1 MMKWLWKFANEDNML
16 WKEVITAKYGME
28 DKWMTKMISTPYKMH
43 CMEGNQKSMASAI
56 SQNQGRSGRWA
67 TVATM
72 WTEQGWNLFLRRNLQ
87 DWEIDKVAEFQ
98 DSVGSFSNLTEKDF
112 LVWQNDTKGQFS
124 VNSIYKEL
132 NKNAGQETAW
142 PWKSIWK
149 PKVPYKVNCFMWF
162 LTKEAVLTHENLKKR
177 GYQLASRCTLCEE
190 HAETINHLFL
200 HCTWTEQLWRMFICL
215 KGIRWVKPGSIKG
228 VLSSWNRDGNAA
240 DKEKRWKLVPAWEV
254 SCIMIE
260 FRLISVLAYSSL
272 VGAVVLLYNYY
283 YRKQHQDQKIE
294 FLNFASF
301 CQLAVVLKP
310 TLMTYVKLMHRSDYT
325 DVDNLESQLS
335 LTEKEIMRACDIS
348 STLDAAEV
356 VPLSQKW
363 PTSKVA
369 VFLVDSRRE
378 NCLLMHS
385 SMTCAVWSIIEKH
398 LDVSSSYLFD
408 SKCIS
413 KKKKANMFSTGLQY
427 ADGSSLQD
435 LALSAAT
442 EATGINR
449 SDLVVLESHLVYSL
463 DKEKASARLYLVQST
478 KLVNEGFTI
487 PIRDIIES
495 LQGPLIKK
503 NSCEW
508 SVAPAVEYFHLL
520 PYREILSNWHS
531 SSHHRERLSSGLQ
544 DLHVEVVA
552 AHAYDVHVGGSSS
565 EKEVNQENVAPPMIK
580 SCITDYDDEKIVEAK
595 RRRVMQGVSAVG
607 LSQLGSQQSED
618 GVTTLASKEYAISQS
633 ALTVLR
639 WKREK
644 LTCTALNFALTE
656 RTRGV
661 GVPVHAQIG
670 HGRPSHYQLR
680 ILEDEIALCN
690 KTIQTELNGGENEAL
705 IDGCNDMCIEDE
717 DSTNQ
722 LVEDSCTIQYSN
734 GKRLSEAILT
744 LQNQCQAR

>member
-1 MMKWLWKFANEDNML
+1 MTEKM
-16 WKEVITAKYGME
+16 EVTEKVCATE
-28 DKWMTKMISTPYKMH
+28 EVVQALLE
-43 CMEGNQKSMASAI
+43 CMVEPLLGHSSCKSKKVPTLDQQKSMAK
-56 SQNQGRSGRWA
+56 Q
-67 TVATM
+67 
-72 WTEQGWNLFLRRNLQ
+72 
-87 DWEIDKVAEFQ
+87 
-98 DSVGSFSNLTEKDF
+98 
-112 LVWQNDTKGQFS
+112 
-124 VNSIYKEL
+124 
-132 NKNAGQETAW
+132 
-142 PWKSIWK
+142 
-149 PKVPYKVNCFMWF
+149 
-162 LTKEAVLTHENLKKR
+162 
-177 GYQLASRCTLCEE
+177 
-190 HAETINHLFL
+190 
-200 HCTWTEQLWRMFICL
+200 
-215 KGIRWVKPGSIKG
+215 
-228 VLSSWNRDGNAA
+228 
-240 DKEKRWKLVPAWEV
+240 
-254 SCIMIE
+254 
-260 FRLISVLAYSSL
+260 

-531 SSHHRERLSSGLQ
+531 RERLSSGLQ

-644 LTCTALNFALTE
+644 L
-656 RTRGV
+656 
-661 GVPVHAQIG
+661 
-670 HGRPSHYQLR
+670 HYQLR

-744 LQNQCQAR
+744 LQNQCQQLDQLCCRNNWVLPTYQVFPLEGGFLAKVIVKAADSKVISKSKICESPRKARESAAAHMISSFQK

>member
-1 MMKWLWKFANEDNML
+1 M
-16 WKEVITAKYGME
+16 EVTEKVCATE
-28 DKWMTKMISTPYKMH
+28 EVVQALLE
-43 CMEGNQKSMASAI
+43 CMVEPLLGHSSCKSKKVPTLDQQKSMAK
-56 SQNQGRSGRWA
+56 Q
-67 TVATM
+67 
-72 WTEQGWNLFLRRNLQ
+72 
-87 DWEIDKVAEFQ
+87 
-98 DSVGSFSNLTEKDF
+98 
-112 LVWQNDTKGQFS
+112 
-124 VNSIYKEL
+124 
-132 NKNAGQETAW
+132 
-142 PWKSIWK
+142 
-149 PKVPYKVNCFMWF
+149 
-162 LTKEAVLTHENLKKR
+162 
-177 GYQLASRCTLCEE
+177 
-190 HAETINHLFL
+190 
-200 HCTWTEQLWRMFICL
+200 
-215 KGIRWVKPGSIKG
+215 
-228 VLSSWNRDGNAA
+228 
-240 DKEKRWKLVPAWEV
+240 
-254 SCIMIE
+254 
-260 FRLISVLAYSSL
+260 

-413 KKKKANMFSTGLQY
+413 KKKKANMFSTGLHY
-427 ADGSSLQD
+427 ADESSLQD

-487 PIRDIIES
+487 PIRDIIE
-495 LQGPLIKK
+495 
-503 NSCEW
+503 
-508 SVAPAVEYFHLL
+508 
-520 PYREILSNWHS
+520 
-531 SSHHRERLSSGLQ
+531 RERLSSGLQ

-552 AHAYDVHVGGSSS
+552 VHAYDVHVGGSSS

-618 GVTTLASKEYAISQS
+618 GATTLASKEYAISQS

-644 LTCTALNFALTE
+644 LVTASD
-656 RTRGV
+656 
-661 GVPVHAQIG
+661 I
-670 HGRPSHYQLR
+670 
-680 ILEDEIALCN
+680 
-690 KTIQTELNGGENEAL
+690 
-705 IDGCNDMCIEDE
+705 
-717 DSTNQ
+717 
-722 LVEDSCTIQYSN
+722 
-734 GKRLSEAILT
+734 AILPT
-744 LQNQCQAR
+744 SS

>member
-1 MMKWLWKFANEDNML
+1 MMEKMEVTEKMCATEEVVDALLECMVEPLLGRSSCKS
-16 WKEVITAKYGME
+16 KEVPTL
-28 DKWMTKMISTPYKMH
+28 DQ
-43 CMEGNQKSMASAI
+43 QKSMAK
-56 SQNQGRSGRWA
+56 Q
-67 TVATM
+67 
-72 WTEQGWNLFLRRNLQ
+72 
-87 DWEIDKVAEFQ
+87 
-98 DSVGSFSNLTEKDF
+98 
-112 LVWQNDTKGQFS
+112 
-124 VNSIYKEL
+124 
-132 NKNAGQETAW
+132 
-142 PWKSIWK
+142 
-149 PKVPYKVNCFMWF
+149 
-162 LTKEAVLTHENLKKR
+162 
-177 GYQLASRCTLCEE
+177 
-190 HAETINHLFL
+190 
-200 HCTWTEQLWRMFICL
+200 
-215 KGIRWVKPGSIKG
+215 
-228 VLSSWNRDGNAA
+228 
-240 DKEKRWKLVPAWEV
+240 
-254 SCIMIE
+254 
-260 FRLISVLAYSSL
+260 

-310 TLMTYVKLMHRSDYT
+310 TLMTYMKLMHRSVYT

-348 STLDAAEV
+348 STLDDAEV

-413 KKKKANMFSTGLQY
+413 KKKKTNMFSTSLQY

-463 DKEKASARLYLVQST
+463 DKEKASTQLYLVQST

-487 PIRDIIES
+487 SIRRILERSCDRLPPRQVKVSCPICCIPKKSCPNLFQLFGDHSWSLKQRHVVS
-495 LQGPLIKK
+495 CLQGPLIKK
-503 NSCEW
+503 KSCGW

-531 SSHHRERLSSGLQ
+531 REQLSSGLQ
-544 DLHVEVVA
+544 DLNVEVVA
-552 AHAYDVHVGGSSS
+552 AHAYDIHVGGSSCK
-565 EKEVNQENVAPPMIK
+565 KEVNQENVAPPMIK
-580 SCITDYDDEKIVEAK
+580 LCITDFNDEKIVEAK
-595 RRRVMQGVSAVG
+595 RRRNMQGVSAVG
-607 LSQLGSQQSED
+607 LSQLGSQQSVD

-644 LTCTALNFALTE
+644 L
-656 RTRGV
+656 
-661 GVPVHAQIG
+661 
-670 HGRPSHYQLR
+670 HYQLR

-690 KTIQTELNGGENEAL
+690 KTIQAELNGGENEAL

-717 DSTNQ
+717 GSTNQ
-722 LVEDSCTIQYSN
+722 LVEDSCTIQYSK

-744 LQNQCQAR
+744 LQNRCQQLDQFCCRNNWVLPTYQVFPLEGGFLAKVIVRAADSKVVSRSKICESPREARESAAAHVISSFQK

>member
-1 MMKWLWKFANEDNML
+1 MCATEEVVQALLECMVEPLLRRSSCKS
-16 WKEVITAKYGME
+16 KEVPTL
-28 DKWMTKMISTPYKMH
+28 DR
-43 CMEGNQKSMASAI
+43 QKSMAK
-56 SQNQGRSGRWA
+56 Q
-67 TVATM
+67 
-72 WTEQGWNLFLRRNLQ
+72 
-87 DWEIDKVAEFQ
+87 
-98 DSVGSFSNLTEKDF
+98 
-112 LVWQNDTKGQFS
+112 
-124 VNSIYKEL
+124 
-132 NKNAGQETAW
+132 
-142 PWKSIWK
+142 
-149 PKVPYKVNCFMWF
+149 
-162 LTKEAVLTHENLKKR
+162 
-177 GYQLASRCTLCEE
+177 
-190 HAETINHLFL
+190 
-200 HCTWTEQLWRMFICL
+200 
-215 KGIRWVKPGSIKG
+215 
-228 VLSSWNRDGNAA
+228 
-240 DKEKRWKLVPAWEV
+240 
-254 SCIMIE
+254 
-260 FRLISVLAYSSL
+260 

-427 ADGSSLQD
+427 ADESSLQD

-503 NSCEW
+503 KSCEW

-520 PYREILSNWHS
+520 PYREILLNWHS
-531 SSHHRERLSSGLQ
+531 RERLSSGLQ

-644 LTCTALNFALTE
+644 L
-656 RTRGV
+656 
-661 GVPVHAQIG
+661 
-670 HGRPSHYQLR
+670 HYQLR
-680 ILEDEIALCN
+680 ILEDEIAFCN

-705 IDGCNDMCIEDE
+705 IDGCNDLCIEDE

-744 LQNQCQAR
+744 LQNQCQQLDQLCCRNNWVLPTYQVFPLEGGFLAKVIVKAADSKVISKSKICESPRKARESAAAHMISSFQK

>member
-1 MMKWLWKFANEDNML
+1 MEVTEKVCATEEVVQALLECMVEPLLGRSSCKS
-16 WKEVITAKYGME
+16 KEVPTL
-28 DKWMTKMISTPYKMH
+28 DQ
-43 CMEGNQKSMASAI
+43 QKSMAK
-56 SQNQGRSGRWA
+56 Q
-67 TVATM
+67 
-72 WTEQGWNLFLRRNLQ
+72 
-87 DWEIDKVAEFQ
+87 
-98 DSVGSFSNLTEKDF
+98 
-112 LVWQNDTKGQFS
+112 
-124 VNSIYKEL
+124 
-132 NKNAGQETAW
+132 
-142 PWKSIWK
+142 
-149 PKVPYKVNCFMWF
+149 
-162 LTKEAVLTHENLKKR
+162 
-177 GYQLASRCTLCEE
+177 
-190 HAETINHLFL
+190 
-200 HCTWTEQLWRMFICL
+200 
-215 KGIRWVKPGSIKG
+215 
-228 VLSSWNRDGNAA
+228 
-240 DKEKRWKLVPAWEV
+240 
-254 SCIMIE
+254 
-260 FRLISVLAYSSL
+260 

-427 ADGSSLQD
+427 ADASSLQD

-478 KLVNEGFTI
+478 KLVHEGFTI

-503 NSCEW
+503 NSREW

-531 SSHHRERLSSGLQ
+531 RERLSSGLQ

-580 SCITDYDDEKIVEAK
+580 SCITDFDDEKIVEAK

-644 LTCTALNFALTE
+644 L
-656 RTRGV
+656 
-661 GVPVHAQIG
+661 
-670 HGRPSHYQLR
+670 HYQLR

-734 GKRLSEAILT
+734 GKRLSEVILT
-744 LQNQCQAR
+744 LQNQCQQLDQLCCRNNWVLPTYQVFPLEGGFLAKVIVKAADSKVISKSKICESPREARESAAAHMISSFQK

>member
-1 MMKWLWKFANEDNML
+1 MMEKMEVTEKMCATEEVVDALLECMVEPLLGRSSCKS
-16 WKEVITAKYGME
+16 KEVPTL
-28 DKWMTKMISTPYKMH
+28 DQ
-43 CMEGNQKSMASAI
+43 QKSMAK
-56 SQNQGRSGRWA
+56 Q
-67 TVATM
+67 
-72 WTEQGWNLFLRRNLQ
+72 
-87 DWEIDKVAEFQ
+87 
-98 DSVGSFSNLTEKDF
+98 
-112 LVWQNDTKGQFS
+112 
-124 VNSIYKEL
+124 
-132 NKNAGQETAW
+132 
-142 PWKSIWK
+142 
-149 PKVPYKVNCFMWF
+149 
-162 LTKEAVLTHENLKKR
+162 
-177 GYQLASRCTLCEE
+177 
-190 HAETINHLFL
+190 
-200 HCTWTEQLWRMFICL
+200 
-215 KGIRWVKPGSIKG
+215 
-228 VLSSWNRDGNAA
+228 
-240 DKEKRWKLVPAWEV
+240 
-254 SCIMIE
+254 
-260 FRLISVLAYSSL
+260 

-310 TLMTYVKLMHRSDYT
+310 TLMTYMKLMHRSVYT

-348 STLDAAEV
+348 STLDDAEV

-413 KKKKANMFSTGLQY
+413 KKKKTNMFSTSLQY

-463 DKEKASARLYLVQST
+463 DKEKASTQLYLVQST

-487 PIRDIIES
+487 SIRRILES

-503 NSCEW
+503 KSCGW

-531 SSHHRERLSSGLQ
+531 REQLSSGLQ
-544 DLHVEVVA
+544 DLNVEVVA
-552 AHAYDVHVGGSSS
+552 AHAYDIHVGGSSCK
-565 EKEVNQENVAPPMIK
+565 KEVNQENVAPPMIK
-580 SCITDYDDEKIVEAK
+580 LCITDFNDEKIVEAK
-595 RRRVMQGVSAVG
+595 RRRNMQGVSAVG
-607 LSQLGSQQSED
+607 LSQLGSQQSVD

-644 LTCTALNFALTE
+644 L
-656 RTRGV
+656 
-661 GVPVHAQIG
+661 
-670 HGRPSHYQLR
+670 HYQLR

-690 KTIQTELNGGENEAL
+690 KTIQAELNGGENEAL

-717 DSTNQ
+717 GSTNQ
-722 LVEDSCTIQYSN
+722 LVEDSCTIQYSK

-744 LQNQCQAR
+744 LQNRCQQLDQFCCRNNWVLPTYQVFPLEGGFLAKVIVRAADSKVVSRSKICESPREARESAAAHVISSFQK

>member
-1 MMKWLWKFANEDNML
+1 MCATE
-16 WKEVITAKYGME
+16 EVVQALLE
-28 DKWMTKMISTPYKMH
+28 
-43 CMEGNQKSMASAI
+43 CMVEPLLGHSSCKSKKVPTLDQQKSMAK
-56 SQNQGRSGRWA
+56 Q
-67 TVATM
+67 
-72 WTEQGWNLFLRRNLQ
+72 
-87 DWEIDKVAEFQ
+87 
-98 DSVGSFSNLTEKDF
+98 
-112 LVWQNDTKGQFS
+112 
-124 VNSIYKEL
+124 
-132 NKNAGQETAW
+132 
-142 PWKSIWK
+142 
-149 PKVPYKVNCFMWF
+149 
-162 LTKEAVLTHENLKKR
+162 
-177 GYQLASRCTLCEE
+177 
-190 HAETINHLFL
+190 
-200 HCTWTEQLWRMFICL
+200 
-215 KGIRWVKPGSIKG
+215 
-228 VLSSWNRDGNAA
+228 
-240 DKEKRWKLVPAWEV
+240 
-254 SCIMIE
+254 
-260 FRLISVLAYSSL
+260 

-356 VPLSQKW
+356 VLLSQKW

-427 ADGSSLQD
+427 ADESSLQD

-503 NSCEW
+503 KSCEW

-520 PYREILSNWHS
+520 PYREILLNWHS
-531 SSHHRERLSSGLQ
+531 RERLSSGLQ

-644 LTCTALNFALTE
+644 L
-656 RTRGV
+656 
-661 GVPVHAQIG
+661 
-670 HGRPSHYQLR
+670 HYQLR

-744 LQNQCQAR
+744 LQNQCQQLDQLCCRNNWVLPTYQVFPLEGGFLAKVIVKAADSKVISKSKICESPRKARESAAAHMISSFQK

>member
-1 MMKWLWKFANEDNML
+1 MTEKMEVTEKVCATEEVVQALLECMVEPLLGRSSCKS
-16 WKEVITAKYGME
+16 KEVPTL
-28 DKWMTKMISTPYKMH
+28 DQ
-43 CMEGNQKSMASAI
+43 QKSMAK
-56 SQNQGRSGRWA
+56 Q
-67 TVATM
+67 
-72 WTEQGWNLFLRRNLQ
+72 
-87 DWEIDKVAEFQ
+87 
-98 DSVGSFSNLTEKDF
+98 
-112 LVWQNDTKGQFS
+112 
-124 VNSIYKEL
+124 
-132 NKNAGQETAW
+132 
-142 PWKSIWK
+142 
-149 PKVPYKVNCFMWF
+149 
-162 LTKEAVLTHENLKKR
+162 
-177 GYQLASRCTLCEE
+177 
-190 HAETINHLFL
+190 
-200 HCTWTEQLWRMFICL
+200 
-215 KGIRWVKPGSIKG
+215 
-228 VLSSWNRDGNAA
+228 
-240 DKEKRWKLVPAWEV
+240 
-254 SCIMIE
+254 
-260 FRLISVLAYSSL
+260 

-356 VPLSQKW
+356 VPLSHKW

-385 SMTCAVWSIIEKH
+385 SMTYAVWSIIEKQ

-427 ADGSSLQD
+427 GDASSLQD

-487 PIRDIIES
+487 PIRNIIES

-531 SSHHRERLSSGLQ
+531 REQLSSGLQ

-580 SCITDYDDEKIVEAK
+580 SCITDYDDEKIAEAK

-644 LTCTALNFALTE
+644 L
-656 RTRGV
+656 
-661 GVPVHAQIG
+661 
-670 HGRPSHYQLR
+670 HYQLR

-722 LVEDSCTIQYSN
+722 LVEDSCTVQYSN

-744 LQNQCQAR
+744 LQNQCQAS

>member
-1 MMKWLWKFANEDNML
+1 MTEKMEVTEKMCATEEVVDALLECMVEPLLGRSSCKS
-16 WKEVITAKYGME
+16 KEVPTL
-28 DKWMTKMISTPYKMH
+28 
-43 CMEGNQKSMASAI
+43 NQQKSMAK
-56 SQNQGRSGRWA
+56 Q
-67 TVATM
+67 
-72 WTEQGWNLFLRRNLQ
+72 
-87 DWEIDKVAEFQ
+87 
-98 DSVGSFSNLTEKDF
+98 
-112 LVWQNDTKGQFS
+112 
-124 VNSIYKEL
+124 
-132 NKNAGQETAW
+132 
-142 PWKSIWK
+142 
-149 PKVPYKVNCFMWF
+149 
-162 LTKEAVLTHENLKKR
+162 
-177 GYQLASRCTLCEE
+177 
-190 HAETINHLFL
+190 
-200 HCTWTEQLWRMFICL
+200 
-215 KGIRWVKPGSIKG
+215 
-228 VLSSWNRDGNAA
+228 
-240 DKEKRWKLVPAWEV
+240 
-254 SCIMIE
+254 
-260 FRLISVLAYSSL
+260 

-310 TLMTYVKLMHRSDYT
+310 TLMTYMKLMHRSVYT

-348 STLDAAEV
+348 STLDDTEV
-356 VPLSQKW
+356 VLLSQKW

-398 LDVSSSYLFD
+398 LDVSSSNLFD

-413 KKKKANMFSTGLQY
+413 KNKKTNMFSTSLQY

-449 SDLVVLESHLVYSL
+449 SDLVVLESHLVYSS
-463 DKEKASARLYLVQST
+463 DKEKASTRLYLVQST

-487 PIRDIIES
+487 PIRHIIES

-503 NSCEW
+503 KSCGW

-531 SSHHRERLSSGLQ
+531 REQLSSGLQ
-544 DLHVEVVA
+544 DLNVEVVA
-552 AHAYDVHVGGSSS
+552 AHAYNVHVGGSSCK
-565 EKEVNQENVAPPMIK
+565 KEVNQENVAPPMIK
-580 SCITDYDDEKIVEAK
+580 LCITDFNDEKIVEAK
-595 RRRVMQGVSAVG
+595 RRRAMQGVSAVG
-607 LSQLGSQQSED
+607 LSQLGSQQSVD

-644 LTCTALNFALTE
+644 L
-656 RTRGV
+656 
-661 GVPVHAQIG
+661 
-670 HGRPSHYQLR
+670 HYQLR

-690 KTIQTELNGGENEAL
+690 KTIQAELNGGENEAL
-705 IDGCNDMCIEDE
+705 KDGCNDMCIEDE
-717 DSTNQ
+717 DSANQ
-722 LVEDSCTIQYSN
+722 LVEDSCTIQYSK

-744 LQNQCQAR
+744 LQNQCQQLDQFCCRNNWVLPTYQVFPLEGGFLAKVIVRAADSKVVSRSKICESPHEARESAAAHVISSFQKLESA

>member
-1 MMKWLWKFANEDNML
+1 MCATE
-16 WKEVITAKYGME
+16 EVVQALLE
-28 DKWMTKMISTPYKMH
+28 
-43 CMEGNQKSMASAI
+43 CMVEPLLGHSSCKSKKVPTLDQQKSMAK
-56 SQNQGRSGRWA
+56 Q
-67 TVATM
+67 
-72 WTEQGWNLFLRRNLQ
+72 
-87 DWEIDKVAEFQ
+87 
-98 DSVGSFSNLTEKDF
+98 
-112 LVWQNDTKGQFS
+112 
-124 VNSIYKEL
+124 
-132 NKNAGQETAW
+132 
-142 PWKSIWK
+142 
-149 PKVPYKVNCFMWF
+149 
-162 LTKEAVLTHENLKKR
+162 
-177 GYQLASRCTLCEE
+177 
-190 HAETINHLFL
+190 
-200 HCTWTEQLWRMFICL
+200 
-215 KGIRWVKPGSIKG
+215 
-228 VLSSWNRDGNAA
+228 
-240 DKEKRWKLVPAWEV
+240 
-254 SCIMIE
+254 
-260 FRLISVLAYSSL
+260 

-413 KKKKANMFSTGLQY
+413 KKKKANMFSTGLHY
-427 ADGSSLQD
+427 ADESSLQD

-503 NSCEW
+503 KSCEW

-520 PYREILSNWHS
+520 PYREILLNWHS
-531 SSHHRERLSSGLQ
+531 RERLSSGLQ

-552 AHAYDVHVGGSSS
+552 VHAYDVHVGGSSS

-644 LTCTALNFALTE
+644 L
-656 RTRGV
+656 
-661 GVPVHAQIG
+661 
-670 HGRPSHYQLR
+670 HYQLR

-744 LQNQCQAR
+744 LQNQCQQLDQLCCRNNWVLPTYQVFPLEGGFLAKVIVKAADSKVISKSKICESPRKARESAAAHMISSFQK

>member
-1 MMKWLWKFANEDNML
+1 MCATE
-16 WKEVITAKYGME
+16 EVVQALLE
-28 DKWMTKMISTPYKMH
+28 
-43 CMEGNQKSMASAI
+43 CMVEPLLGHSSCKSKKVPTLDQQKSMAK
-56 SQNQGRSGRWA
+56 Q
-67 TVATM
+67 
-72 WTEQGWNLFLRRNLQ
+72 
-87 DWEIDKVAEFQ
+87 
-98 DSVGSFSNLTEKDF
+98 
-112 LVWQNDTKGQFS
+112 
-124 VNSIYKEL
+124 
-132 NKNAGQETAW
+132 
-142 PWKSIWK
+142 
-149 PKVPYKVNCFMWF
+149 
-162 LTKEAVLTHENLKKR
+162 
-177 GYQLASRCTLCEE
+177 
-190 HAETINHLFL
+190 
-200 HCTWTEQLWRMFICL
+200 
-215 KGIRWVKPGSIKG
+215 
-228 VLSSWNRDGNAA
+228 
-240 DKEKRWKLVPAWEV
+240 
-254 SCIMIE
+254 
-260 FRLISVLAYSSL
+260 

-487 PIRDIIES
+487 PIRDIIAS

-520 PYREILSNWHS
+520 PYREVLSNWHS
-531 SSHHRERLSSGLQ
+531 RERLSSGLQ

-644 LTCTALNFALTE
+644 L
-656 RTRGV
+656 
-661 GVPVHAQIG
+661 
-670 HGRPSHYQLR
+670 HYQLR

-690 KTIQTELNGGENEAL
+690 KTIQTKLNGGENEAL

-744 LQNQCQAR
+744 LQNQCQQLDQLCCRNNWVLPTYQVFPLEGGFLAKVIVKAADSKVISKSKICESPRKARESAAAHMISSFQSESAAENMNARVAPW

>member
-1 MMKWLWKFANEDNML
+1 MCATE
-16 WKEVITAKYGME
+16 EVVQALLE
-28 DKWMTKMISTPYKMH
+28 
-43 CMEGNQKSMASAI
+43 CMVEPLLGHSSCKSKKVPTLDQQKSMAK
-56 SQNQGRSGRWA
+56 Q
-67 TVATM
+67 
-72 WTEQGWNLFLRRNLQ
+72 
-87 DWEIDKVAEFQ
+87 
-98 DSVGSFSNLTEKDF
+98 
-112 LVWQNDTKGQFS
+112 
-124 VNSIYKEL
+124 
-132 NKNAGQETAW
+132 
-142 PWKSIWK
+142 
-149 PKVPYKVNCFMWF
+149 
-162 LTKEAVLTHENLKKR
+162 
-177 GYQLASRCTLCEE
+177 
-190 HAETINHLFL
+190 
-200 HCTWTEQLWRMFICL
+200 
-215 KGIRWVKPGSIKG
+215 
-228 VLSSWNRDGNAA
+228 
-240 DKEKRWKLVPAWEV
+240 
-254 SCIMIE
+254 
-260 FRLISVLAYSSL
+260 

-503 NSCEW
+503 KSCEW

-520 PYREILSNWHS
+520 PYREILLNWHS
-531 SSHHRERLSSGLQ
+531 RERLSSGLQ

-644 LTCTALNFALTE
+644 L
-656 RTRGV
+656 
-661 GVPVHAQIG
+661 
-670 HGRPSHYQLR
+670 HYQLR

-744 LQNQCQAR
+744 LQNQCQQLDQLCCRNNWVLPTYQVFPLEGGFLAKVIVKAADSKVISKSKICESPRKARESAAAHMISSFQK

>member
-1 MMKWLWKFANEDNML
+1 MCATE
-16 WKEVITAKYGME
+16 EVVQALLE
-28 DKWMTKMISTPYKMH
+28 
-43 CMEGNQKSMASAI
+43 CMVEPLLGHSSCKSKKVPTLDQQKSMAK
-56 SQNQGRSGRWA
+56 Q
-67 TVATM
+67 
-72 WTEQGWNLFLRRNLQ
+72 
-87 DWEIDKVAEFQ
+87 
-98 DSVGSFSNLTEKDF
+98 
-112 LVWQNDTKGQFS
+112 
-124 VNSIYKEL
+124 
-132 NKNAGQETAW
+132 
-142 PWKSIWK
+142 
-149 PKVPYKVNCFMWF
+149 
-162 LTKEAVLTHENLKKR
+162 
-177 GYQLASRCTLCEE
+177 
-190 HAETINHLFL
+190 
-200 HCTWTEQLWRMFICL
+200 
-215 KGIRWVKPGSIKG
+215 
-228 VLSSWNRDGNAA
+228 
-240 DKEKRWKLVPAWEV
+240 
-254 SCIMIE
+254 
-260 FRLISVLAYSSL
+260 

-348 STLDAAEV
+348 SMLDAAEV

-427 ADGSSLQD
+427 ADESSLQD

-503 NSCEW
+503 KSCEW

-520 PYREILSNWHS
+520 PYREILLNWHS
-531 SSHHRERLSSGLQ
+531 RERLSSGLQ

-644 LTCTALNFALTE
+644 L
-656 RTRGV
+656 
-661 GVPVHAQIG
+661 
-670 HGRPSHYQLR
+670 HYQLR

-744 LQNQCQAR
+744 LQNQCQQLDQLCCRNNWVLPTYQVFPLEGGFLAKVIVKAADSKVISKSKICESPRKARESAAAHMISSFQK

>member
-1 MMKWLWKFANEDNML
+1 MTEKMEVTETVCATEEVVQALLECMVEPLLGRSSCKS
-16 WKEVITAKYGME
+16 KEVPTL
-28 DKWMTKMISTPYKMH
+28 DQ
-43 CMEGNQKSMASAI
+43 QKSMAK
-56 SQNQGRSGRWA
+56 Q
-67 TVATM
+67 
-72 WTEQGWNLFLRRNLQ
+72 
-87 DWEIDKVAEFQ
+87 
-98 DSVGSFSNLTEKDF
+98 
-112 LVWQNDTKGQFS
+112 
-124 VNSIYKEL
+124 
-132 NKNAGQETAW
+132 
-142 PWKSIWK
+142 
-149 PKVPYKVNCFMWF
+149 
-162 LTKEAVLTHENLKKR
+162 
-177 GYQLASRCTLCEE
+177 
-190 HAETINHLFL
+190 
-200 HCTWTEQLWRMFICL
+200 
-215 KGIRWVKPGSIKG
+215 
-228 VLSSWNRDGNAA
+228 
-240 DKEKRWKLVPAWEV
+240 
-254 SCIMIE
+254 
-260 FRLISVLAYSSL
+260 

-283 YRKQHQDQKIE
+283 YRKQHQDQKLE

-378 NCLLMHS
+378 NCLLMRS

-427 ADGSSLQD
+427 GDASSLQD

-487 PIRDIIES
+487 PIRNIIES

-531 SSHHRERLSSGLQ
+531 RERLSSGLQ

-565 EKEVNQENVAPPMIK
+565 EKEVNQENVAPRMIK

-644 LTCTALNFALTE
+644 L
-656 RTRGV
+656 
-661 GVPVHAQIG
+661 
-670 HGRPSHYQLR
+670 HYQLR

-705 IDGCNDMCIEDE
+705 IDGCNDICMEDE

-734 GKRLSEAILT
+734 GKRLSEPILT
-744 LQNQCQAR
+744 LQNQCQQLDQLCCRNNWVLPTYQVFPLEGGFLAKVIVKAADSKVISKSKICESPREARESAAAHMISRFQK

>member
-1 MMKWLWKFANEDNML
+1 MTEKMEVTEKVCATE
-16 WKEVITAKYGME
+16 EVIQALLE
-28 DKWMTKMISTPYKMH
+28 
-43 CMEGNQKSMASAI
+43 CMVEPLLGHSSCKSKKVPTLDQQKSMAK
-56 SQNQGRSGRWA
+56 Q
-67 TVATM
+67 
-72 WTEQGWNLFLRRNLQ
+72 
-87 DWEIDKVAEFQ
+87 
-98 DSVGSFSNLTEKDF
+98 
-112 LVWQNDTKGQFS
+112 
-124 VNSIYKEL
+124 
-132 NKNAGQETAW
+132 
-142 PWKSIWK
+142 
-149 PKVPYKVNCFMWF
+149 
-162 LTKEAVLTHENLKKR
+162 
-177 GYQLASRCTLCEE
+177 
-190 HAETINHLFL
+190 
-200 HCTWTEQLWRMFICL
+200 
-215 KGIRWVKPGSIKG
+215 
-228 VLSSWNRDGNAA
+228 
-240 DKEKRWKLVPAWEV
+240 
-254 SCIMIE
+254 
-260 FRLISVLAYSSL
+260 

-408 SKCIS
+408 SKSIS

-478 KLVNEGFTI
+478 KLVNEGFMI

-531 SSHHRERLSSGLQ
+531 RERLSSGLQ

-644 LTCTALNFALTE
+644 L
-656 RTRGV
+656 
-661 GVPVHAQIG
+661 
-670 HGRPSHYQLR
+670 HYQLR

-744 LQNQCQAR
+744 LQNQCQQLDQLCCRNNWVLPTYQVFPLEGGFLAKVIVKAADSKVISKSKICESPRKARESAAAHMISSFQK

>member
-1 MMKWLWKFANEDNML
+1 MCATEEVVDALLECMVEPLLGRSSCKS
-16 WKEVITAKYGME
+16 KEVPTLYQ
-28 DKWMTKMISTPYKMH
+28 
-43 CMEGNQKSMASAI
+43 QKSMAK
-56 SQNQGRSGRWA
+56 Q
-67 TVATM
+67 
-72 WTEQGWNLFLRRNLQ
+72 
-87 DWEIDKVAEFQ
+87 
-98 DSVGSFSNLTEKDF
+98 
-112 LVWQNDTKGQFS
+112 
-124 VNSIYKEL
+124 
-132 NKNAGQETAW
+132 
-142 PWKSIWK
+142 
-149 PKVPYKVNCFMWF
+149 
-162 LTKEAVLTHENLKKR
+162 
-177 GYQLASRCTLCEE
+177 
-190 HAETINHLFL
+190 
-200 HCTWTEQLWRMFICL
+200 
-215 KGIRWVKPGSIKG
+215 
-228 VLSSWNRDGNAA
+228 
-240 DKEKRWKLVPAWEV
+240 
-254 SCIMIE
+254 
-260 FRLISVLAYSSL
+260 
-272 VGAVVLLYNYY
+272 VGAVVFLYNYY

-310 TLMTYVKLMHRSDYT
+310 TLMTYMKLMHRSVYT

-348 STLDAAEV
+348 STLDDAEV

-369 VFLVDSRRE
+369 VFLIDSRRE

-413 KKKKANMFSTGLQY
+413 KKKKANMFSTSLQY

-463 DKEKASARLYLVQST
+463 DKEKASTRLYLVQST

-503 NSCEW
+503 KSCGW

-520 PYREILSNWHS
+520 SYREILSNWHS
-531 SSHHRERLSSGLQ
+531 REQLSSGLQ
-544 DLHVEVVA
+544 DLNVEVVA
-552 AHAYDVHVGGSSS
+552 AHAYDVHVGGSSCK
-565 EKEVNQENVAPPMIK
+565 KEVNQENVAPPMIK
-580 SCITDYDDEKIVEAK
+580 LCITDFNDEKIVEAK
-595 RRRVMQGVSAVG
+595 RRTMQGVSAVG
-607 LSQLGSQQSED
+607 LSQLGSQQSVD

-644 LTCTALNFALTE
+644 L
-656 RTRGV
+656 
-661 GVPVHAQIG
+661 
-670 HGRPSHYQLR
+670 HYQLR

-690 KTIQTELNGGENEAL
+690 KTIQAELNGGENEAL
-705 IDGCNDMCIEDE
+705 KDVCNDMCKEDE
-717 DSTNQ
+717 DSANQ
-722 LVEDSCTIQYSN
+722 LVEDSCTIQYSK

-744 LQNQCQAR
+744 LQNQCQQLDQFCCRNNWVLPTYQVFPLEGGFLAKVIVRAADSKVVSRSKICESPREARESAAAHVISSFQK

>member
-1 MMKWLWKFANEDNML
+1 MCATEEAVQALLE
-16 WKEVITAKYGME
+16 
-28 DKWMTKMISTPYKMH
+28 
-43 CMEGNQKSMASAI
+43 CMVEPLLGHSSCKSKKVPTLDQQKSMAK
-56 SQNQGRSGRWA
+56 Q
-67 TVATM
+67 
-72 WTEQGWNLFLRRNLQ
+72 
-87 DWEIDKVAEFQ
+87 
-98 DSVGSFSNLTEKDF
+98 
-112 LVWQNDTKGQFS
+112 
-124 VNSIYKEL
+124 
-132 NKNAGQETAW
+132 
-142 PWKSIWK
+142 
-149 PKVPYKVNCFMWF
+149 
-162 LTKEAVLTHENLKKR
+162 
-177 GYQLASRCTLCEE
+177 
-190 HAETINHLFL
+190 
-200 HCTWTEQLWRMFICL
+200 
-215 KGIRWVKPGSIKG
+215 
-228 VLSSWNRDGNAA
+228 
-240 DKEKRWKLVPAWEV
+240 
-254 SCIMIE
+254 
-260 FRLISVLAYSSL
+260 

-427 ADGSSLQD
+427 ADESSLQD

-503 NSCEW
+503 KSCEW

-520 PYREILSNWHS
+520 PYREILLNWHS
-531 SSHHRERLSSGLQ
+531 RERLSSGLQ

-644 LTCTALNFALTE
+644 L
-656 RTRGV
+656 
-661 GVPVHAQIG
+661 
-670 HGRPSHYQLR
+670 HYQLR

-744 LQNQCQAR
+744 LQNQCQQLDQLCCRNNWVLPTYQVFPLEGGFLAKVIVKAADSKVISKSKICESPRKARESAAAHMISSFQK

>member
-1 MMKWLWKFANEDNML
+1 MCATE
-16 WKEVITAKYGME
+16 EVVQALLE
-28 DKWMTKMISTPYKMH
+28 
-43 CMEGNQKSMASAI
+43 CMVEPLLGHSSCKSKKVPTLDQQKSMAK
-56 SQNQGRSGRWA
+56 Q
-67 TVATM
+67 
-72 WTEQGWNLFLRRNLQ
+72 
-87 DWEIDKVAEFQ
+87 
-98 DSVGSFSNLTEKDF
+98 
-112 LVWQNDTKGQFS
+112 
-124 VNSIYKEL
+124 
-132 NKNAGQETAW
+132 
-142 PWKSIWK
+142 
-149 PKVPYKVNCFMWF
+149 
-162 LTKEAVLTHENLKKR
+162 
-177 GYQLASRCTLCEE
+177 
-190 HAETINHLFL
+190 
-200 HCTWTEQLWRMFICL
+200 
-215 KGIRWVKPGSIKG
+215 
-228 VLSSWNRDGNAA
+228 
-240 DKEKRWKLVPAWEV
+240 
-254 SCIMIE
+254 
-260 FRLISVLAYSSL
+260 

-427 ADGSSLQD
+427 ADESSLQD

-503 NSCEW
+503 KSCEW

-520 PYREILSNWHS
+520 PYREILLNWHS
-531 SSHHRERLSSGLQ
+531 RERLSSGLQ

-644 LTCTALNFALTE
+644 L
-656 RTRGV
+656 
-661 GVPVHAQIG
+661 
-670 HGRPSHYQLR
+670 HYQLR

-744 LQNQCQAR
+744 LQNQCQQLDQLCCRNNWVLPTYQVFPLEGGFLAKVIVKAADSKVISKSKICESPRKARESAAAHMISSFQK

>member
-1 MMKWLWKFANEDNML
+1 MTEKM
-16 WKEVITAKYGME
+16 EVTEKVCATE
-28 DKWMTKMISTPYKMH
+28 EVVQALLE
-43 CMEGNQKSMASAI
+43 CMVEPLLGHSSCKSKKVPTLDQQKSMAK
-56 SQNQGRSGRWA
+56 Q
-67 TVATM
+67 
-72 WTEQGWNLFLRRNLQ
+72 
-87 DWEIDKVAEFQ
+87 
-98 DSVGSFSNLTEKDF
+98 
-112 LVWQNDTKGQFS
+112 
-124 VNSIYKEL
+124 
-132 NKNAGQETAW
+132 
-142 PWKSIWK
+142 
-149 PKVPYKVNCFMWF
+149 
-162 LTKEAVLTHENLKKR
+162 
-177 GYQLASRCTLCEE
+177 
-190 HAETINHLFL
+190 
-200 HCTWTEQLWRMFICL
+200 
-215 KGIRWVKPGSIKG
+215 
-228 VLSSWNRDGNAA
+228 
-240 DKEKRWKLVPAWEV
+240 
-254 SCIMIE
+254 
-260 FRLISVLAYSSL
+260 

-413 KKKKANMFSTGLQY
+413 KKKKANMFSTGLHY
-427 ADGSSLQD
+427 ADESSLQD

-503 NSCEW
+503 KSCEW
-508 SVAPAVEYFHLL
+508 SVTPAVEYFHLL
-520 PYREILSNWHS
+520 PYREILLNWHS

-552 AHAYDVHVGGSSS
+552 VHAYDVHVGGSSS
-565 EKEVNQENVAPPMIK
+565 EKEVNQ
-580 SCITDYDDEKIVEAK
+580 
-595 RRRVMQGVSAVG
+595 
-607 LSQLGSQQSED
+607 
-618 GVTTLASKEYAISQS
+618 
-633 ALTVLR
+633 
-639 WKREK
+639 
-644 LTCTALNFALTE
+644 
-656 RTRGV
+656 
-661 GVPVHAQIG
+661 
-670 HGRPSHYQLR
+670 HYQLR

-744 LQNQCQAR
+744 LQNQCQQLDQLCCSNNWVLPTYQVFPLEGGFLAKVIVKAADSKVISKSKICESPRKARESAAAHMISSFQK

>member
-1 MMKWLWKFANEDNML
+1 M
-16 WKEVITAKYGME
+16 EVTEKVCATE
-28 DKWMTKMISTPYKMH
+28 EVVQALLE
-43 CMEGNQKSMASAI
+43 CMVEPLLGHSSCKPKKVPTLDQQKSMAK
-56 SQNQGRSGRWA
+56 Q
-67 TVATM
+67 
-72 WTEQGWNLFLRRNLQ
+72 
-87 DWEIDKVAEFQ
+87 
-98 DSVGSFSNLTEKDF
+98 
-112 LVWQNDTKGQFS
+112 
-124 VNSIYKEL
+124 
-132 NKNAGQETAW
+132 
-142 PWKSIWK
+142 
-149 PKVPYKVNCFMWF
+149 
-162 LTKEAVLTHENLKKR
+162 
-177 GYQLASRCTLCEE
+177 
-190 HAETINHLFL
+190 
-200 HCTWTEQLWRMFICL
+200 
-215 KGIRWVKPGSIKG
+215 
-228 VLSSWNRDGNAA
+228 
-240 DKEKRWKLVPAWEV
+240 
-254 SCIMIE
+254 
-260 FRLISVLAYSSL
+260 

-325 DVDNLESQLS
+325 EVDNLESQLS

-378 NCLLMHS
+378 NCLIMHS

-487 PIRDIIES
+487 PIRDIIAS

-531 SSHHRERLSSGLQ
+531 RERLSSGLQ

-644 LTCTALNFALTE
+644 L
-656 RTRGV
+656 
-661 GVPVHAQIG
+661 
-670 HGRPSHYQLR
+670 HYQLR

-690 KTIQTELNGGENEAL
+690 KTIQTKLNGGENEAL

-744 LQNQCQAR
+744 LQNQCQQLDQLCCRNNWVLPTYQVFPLEGGFLAKVIVKAADSKVISKSKICESPRKARESAAAHMISSFQSESPLLKT